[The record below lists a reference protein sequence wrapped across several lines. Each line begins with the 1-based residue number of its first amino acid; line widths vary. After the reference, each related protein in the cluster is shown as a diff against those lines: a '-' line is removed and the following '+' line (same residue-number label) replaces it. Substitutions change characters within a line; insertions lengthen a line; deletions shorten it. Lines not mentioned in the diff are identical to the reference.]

1 MAVDLHVEKPEEEKS
16 AEESVD
22 AEKDFAEG
30 IAEDSEQEGART
42 SLTVQSALTA

>member
-22 AEKDFAEG
+22 VENDSSEVTDD
-30 IAEDSEQEGART
+30 EDSG
-42 SLTVQSALTA
+42 